1 MPATLPT
8 LLAELL
14 RALSKFSQLAKLSKP
29 RARLAHRAVLAACVL
44 GVVCVSGLPSLP
56 LATAGTTA
64 TDTETAATKPPL
76 LLNAPR
82 PAAEYETNTLFTA
95 FGGRSPRTLDP
106 QRSYSADETVY
117 TYNIYEPLYQYHY
130 LKRPYELVGRTAERV
145 VHPTYVDASGRTLPD
160 DADPA
165 TIAESIYTIPI
176 RKGIFY
182 APHPAFAKDA
192 DGRFLY
198 HDLPFEVAAQK
209 RSPADFEHAA
219 TRELTAYD
227 YVWGIKR
234 LASPRVVSPVLGT
247 LAHHIVGLDE
257 FAAKLADEE
266 KARRERSESAAS
278 RYLDLSTHEI
288 RGVRAI
294 DAHTL
299 EIRVHGKYPQF
310 SNWLSMTFFAPVPPE
325 ADRFYAQAGFARN
338 NFSLDTWPVGTG
350 PYRMAV
356 FEENRRHVLE
366 RNPLFRTETYPCE
379 GEAGDRERGLLDAC
393 RKPLPLT
400 DRVVFDIEKEAVPLQ
415 TKFLQGYY
423 DSPSIDRVD
432 TGLGFVAAM
441 NDDPE
446 KAALYTKK
454 KLQFPST
461 VEAGLWYVG
470 FNWLDPV
477 LGGTGTSEEQRRARL
492 LRRAISI
499 AVDWEEN
506 IAIFQKNQGIAAHGP
521 IPPGLFGWRDDGPS
535 AFNPAVYRRIE
546 SPDAPGKVRV
556 ERRSIE
562 EARALMREAG
572 YPDGR
577 DAKTG
582 RPLVLNFDY
591 QNAAQGSKAYLEWYQ
606 RQFAK
611 LGIQLEIRATDY
623 NRFQEKMDRGAA
635 QIFLW
640 GWVADY
646 PDAENFLFLFYGP
659 NAKARGGGEN
669 ASNYASAAFD
679 REFEAMRYLDDGPE
693 KAERIDRMIRILQ
706 EDAPVMF
713 GYFPAAAA
721 AYHEWVRNAKP
732 SSMIRNGLPYL
743 GIDAK
748 LRSERIA
755 EWNPPELAP
764 LGLLAAAVAAL
775 VLFARRV
782 RARREGLRMRPPESL
797 SDDTV
802 KNVRESAR
810 EGAAR

>member
-1 MPATLPT
+1 MPATLTT
-8 LLAELL
+8 LLAEPLRKLL
-14 RALSKFSQLAKLSKP
+14 TFPKRRTRFPCRA
-29 RARLAHRAVLAACVL
+29 ARSRTAGIACAAGLVIALAA
-44 GVVCVSGLPSLP
+44 
-56 LATAGTTA
+56 AGTTN
-64 TDTETAATKPPL
+64 AAEQPL
-76 LLNAPR
+76 LLNSPR
-82 PAAEYETNTLFTA
+82 PAAEYGTNTLFTA

-209 RSPADFEHAA
+209 RSPTDFEHAA

-266 KARRERSESAAS
+266 KARRERGESAAS

-325 ADRFYAQAGFARN
+325 ADRFYAQEGFARN

-393 RKPLPLT
+393 GKPLPLT

-477 LGGTGTSEEQRRARL
+477 LGGTGTPEEQ
-492 LRRAISI
+492 RRAISI

-743 GIDAK
+743 GIDTK

>member
-8 LLAELL
+8 LLAELFRKLPTFPKL
-14 RALSKFSQLAKLSKP
+14 RGRFAC
-29 RARLAHRAVLAACVL
+29 RVARSCAAGL
-44 GVVCVSGLPSLP
+44 VVV
-56 LATAGTTA
+56 LATAGTVMSA
-64 TDTETAATKPPL
+64 ESAAAEKPL
-76 LLNAPR
+76 LLNSPR
-82 PAAEYETNTLFTA
+82 PATEYETNTLFTA

-117 TYNIYEPLYQYHY
+117 TYNIYETLYQYHY

-165 TIAESIYTIPI
+165 TIAESIYVIPI

-192 DGRFLY
+192 EGRFLY
-198 HDLPFEVAAQK
+198 HDLPEEVAAQK

-247 LAHHIVGLDE
+247 LAHHIVGLED
-257 FAAKLADEE
+257 FAKTLAAEE
-266 KARRERSESAAS
+266 KARRERGESTAS
-278 RYLDLSTHEI
+278 RYLDLSAHEI

-310 SNWLSMTFFAPVPPE
+310 SNWLAMTFFAPVPPE

-366 RNPLFRTETYPCE
+366 KNPLFRKEAYPCE
-379 GEAGDRERGLLDAC
+379 GEPGDRERGLLEAC
-393 RKPLPLT
+393 GKPLPLT

-454 KLQFPST
+454 KLQFPAT

-477 LGGTGTSEEQRRARL
+477 LGGTGTPEEQRRARL

-506 IAIFQKNQGIAAHGP
+506 IAIFQKNQGVAAHGP

-535 AFNPAVYRRIE
+535 AFNPTVYRRVE
-546 SPDAPGKVRV
+546 SKDAPGKVRV

-679 REFEAMRYLDDGPE
+679 REFEAMRYLEDGPE

-743 GIDAK
+743 AIDAK
-748 LRSERIA
+748 LRSNRIA
-755 EWNPPELAP
+755 EWNPPQLAP
-764 LGLLAAAVAAL
+764 LGILLAGAAAL
-775 VLFARRV
+775 LLFARRV
-782 RARREGLRMRPPESL
+782 RAKREGLRMRPPESGT
-797 SDDTV
+797 DDARE
-802 KNVRESAR
+802 KHENLRESTR